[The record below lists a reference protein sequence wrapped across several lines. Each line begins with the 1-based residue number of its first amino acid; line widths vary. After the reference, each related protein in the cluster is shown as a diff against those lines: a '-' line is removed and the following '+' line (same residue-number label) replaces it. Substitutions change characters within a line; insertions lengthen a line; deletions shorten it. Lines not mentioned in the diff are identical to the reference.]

1 MPTHEFKYLPIIS
14 VDKKRPDARWWIDS
28 PLNAAS
34 CAVHN
39 DLLEIRGWVLSSQN
53 TSILIRT
60 SFNTYEFPLTE
71 ERPDV
76 LTRLLTTETIGDFS
90 SKCGFNIQF
99 QFEEHLDFGLKQ
111 DGFEYWIQAISVVA
125 RPKVLVGISKWLFL
139 DNDTNRSVDQFQG
152 NLILSTETISRW
164 RDYYN
169 WICKKA
175 SDADLKWQL
184 FVAPAKEEVI
194 PDCYPYSRGKTT
206 PIDQFLHE
214 FKLMNNIVYP
224 LTPLQEA
231 RELSY
236 YRTDTH
242 WSDYGAYLGA
252 IDILRGFNLESHSD
266 HLINSFKAVSSKGDL
281 GSKLTPEQTSTSLSL
296 SYAPT
301 SSIKIFDNGISN
313 IGRIWIYENNR
324 SSTEYT
330 LVIFGDSFSVNL
342 ITQLTCVFRRIVY
355 AHTAATFDQSI
366 VDQEHPDFLL
376 LQTNQRFL
384 ARPPEANQ
392 SIWKT
397 IHHKLLGFT
406 ANELTIISN
415 HIEEQQNQSSIFYTK
430 TMLEQLYNQPHHH
443 P

>member
-1 MPTHEFKYLPIIS
+1 VPTREFKYLPIIS
-14 VDKKRPDARWWIDS
+14 ADEKRPNARWWIDT

-39 DLLEIRGWVLSSQN
+39 DLLEIKGWVLSSQN
-53 TSILIRT
+53 TIILIRT
-60 SFNTYEFPLTE
+60 SLKTYEFQLTE

-76 LTRLLTTETIGDFS
+76 LTRLLTAETIGNFS
-90 SKCGFNIQF
+90 SKCGFDIKI

-111 DGFEYWIQAISVVA
+111 DGCEYWIQAISAVA
-125 RPKVLVGISKWLFL
+125 RPKVLIGTDNWLFL
-139 DNDTNRSVDQFQG
+139 DNDTNRSVDQFRG
-152 NLILSTETISRW
+152 KFTLSTETILRW

-169 WICKKA
+169 WIRKKA
-175 SDADLKWQL
+175 SDADLTWQF
-184 FVAPAKEEVI
+184 FVAPAKEELF
-194 PDCYPYSRGKTT
+194 PDFYPFNRGKTT

-214 FKLMNNIVYP
+214 FKLMDNIVYP
-224 LTPLQEA
+224 LTQLHEA

-252 IDILRGFNLESHSD
+252 IDILRGFKLGSHSD
-266 HLINSFKAVSSKGDL
+266 RLINSFKAVSSKGDL
-281 GSKLTPEQTSTSLSL
+281 GSKLFPEQTSTSLLL
-296 SYAPT
+296 SNAPT
-301 SSIKIFDNGISN
+301 NAIKIFDNGISN
-313 IGRIWIYENNR
+313 IGRIWIYENIK

-330 LVIFGDSFSVNL
+330 LLIFGDSFSVNL
-342 ITQLTCVFRRIVY
+342 IAQLACVFRRIVY

-366 VDQEHPDFLL
+366 VDQELPDFLL

-392 SIWKT
+392 SIWDT
-397 IHHKLLGFT
+397 IHDKLLGFT
-406 ANELTIISN
+406 PNDLILVTN
-415 HIEEQQNQSSIFYTK
+415 HMNKQQDQSSIFYTK
-430 TMLEQLYNQPHHH
+430 KMLEQLYNQPHHH